1 MRNRRPSRRSILL
14 GISFLLVL
22 IFVFLAL
29 LQNIFSLH
37 AYVAGRPG
45 INAVRKVEGE
55 TYIMSIDFRPT
66 LNAPVLFED
75 MTITSLEDGRPLSDR
90 GITAVGYI
98 NTIDLTGWFGASAF
112 FTDEMLAPHFADGG
126 LTPIDDT
133 MVTKDSC
140 IFLAFSEIPPID
152 CPIQM
157 DISYRVLGILPKT
170 ETLVHHWDTNYD
182 AEQDTD

>member
-1 MRNRRPSRRSILL
+1 MVKKGPSGRRIAFVA
-14 GISFLLVL
+14 SFLLVL
-22 IFVFLAL
+22 LIVFLAL

-45 INAVRKVEGE
+45 INSVRKVEGE
-55 TYIMSIDFRPT
+55 TFIMSIDLRPT
-66 LNAPVLFED
+66 LGAPVLFED

-90 GITAVGYI
+90 GITAAGYI
-98 NTIDLTGWFGASAF
+98 NTIELTSWSGAAAF

-126 LTPIDDT
+126 LAPIDDT

-170 ETLVHHWDTNYD
+170 ETLVHHWDETD
-182 AEQDTD
+182 LDTE